1 MLKDLKHYKCIRN
14 LNKAIVEEAR
24 RLVIKTEYIVIRIE
38 DAMQD
43 MQKANGVIFK

>member
-24 RLVIKTEYIVIRIE
+24 RLVIRTKYVVIRIG

-43 MQKANGVIFK
+43 M